1 MFRSKV
7 QNDFEA
13 YRTAELF
20 HRRQLL
26 KASAVGFGQ
35 LAFASLLSR
44 DVGRANAASS
54 PLAPKLPH
62 FVPKA
67 KRILFLFMKGG
78 PSHVDTFDPKPLLD
92 RDHGKPLPFALP
104 RVLFAAQGNLL
115 KSPWKFRQHGQSGF
129 PMLLSM

>member
-7 QNDFEA
+7 QNDCEA
-13 YRTAELF
+13 YRTAELL

-26 KASAVGFGQ
+26 KTSAIGFGQ

-44 DVGRANAASS
+44 DVVRANQPFVDDHSRVDGSLTTS
-54 PLAPKLPH
+54 PLAPKAPH

-92 RDHGKPLPFALP
+92 RDHGKPLP
-104 RVLFAAQGNLL
+104 
-115 KSPWKFRQHGQSGF
+115 
-129 PMLLSM
+129 LSLIHI